1 MDVTDKAQIRVSS
14 HKSGH
19 SAERLLDSNDLS
31 SFWQSDAQLPHFI
44 QIDMAIRMPLSELR
58 LYMDHVRDE
67 SYTPCEIM
75 FYAGDHAA
83 TLSVASRFMFYTE
96 F

>member
-14 HKSGH
+14 NKSGH
-19 SAERLLDSNDLS
+19 SAERLLDTAELGT
-31 SFWQSDAQLPHFI
+31 FWQSDAQLPHFV
-44 QIDMAIRMPLSELR
+44 QIDLPSRMPLSELR

-75 FYAGDHAA
+75 IYAGDHASS
-83 TLSVASRFMFYTE
+83 LSVPNV
-96 F
+96 